1 MHTKTC
7 PRCGQQ
13 LFDDMP
19 ICYECLYEFAVQD
32 EIVPIR
38 AYEEGEV
45 RQQQDHAGELRI
57 HIATPS
63 ADLALPVPEDGLVVG
78 RGSACDVVLHTPAVS
93 RRHVR
98 LEPREGGVL
107 VTNLGA
113 RNPATLQDEA
123 VMESTLMEKG
133 EVLNV
138 CGSLFWIEADGET

>member
-19 ICYECLYEFAVQD
+19 VCYECLYEFSKQEEV
-32 EIVPIR
+32 VPIR
-38 AYEEGEV
+38 AYESYEGIAPSSGAMGP
-45 RQQQDHAGELRI
+45 RLRI
-57 HIATPS
+57 CTAS
-63 ADLALPVPEDGLVVG
+63 VDLVVPIPEDGLVVG
-78 RGSACDVVLHTPAVS
+78 RGSACDIVLHTPSVS

-113 RNPATLQDEA
+113 RNPPSVDGNALLETA
-123 VMESTLMEKG
+123 LMTSED
-133 EVLNV
+133 VLSI
-138 CGSLFWIEADGET
+138 CGSSFSIA

>member
-32 EIVPIR
+32 EVVPIG
-38 AYEEGEV
+38 AYEEG
-45 RQQQDHAGELRI
+45 GEGATQEGVSDIRL
-57 HIATPS
+57 HVATPS
-63 ADLALPVPEDGLVVG
+63 VDLTLPVPEEGLVVG

-93 RRHVR
+93 RRHMR
-98 LEPREGGVL
+98 LEPREEGVL

-113 RNPATLQDEA
+113 RNPAVLQEEP
-123 VMESTLMEKG
+123 VMESALMERG
-133 EVLNV
+133 EVLSV
-138 CGSLFWIEADGET
+138 CGSLFWIEVDAEE